1 MPDAIRVLHV
11 VGADRRTAEHVESWL
26 AENGAESVR
35 IDNVYTLIAHA
46 FDPPA
51 SGPERPPA
59 LVLVNASRLSRTERG
74 IAPIARR
81 LWPDAL
87 CALYDAE
94 PLDPALNS
102 ASERDSC
109 EFVALDHLLSRPL
122 TSLIQVHADHAPQQ
136 SPPGAE
142 PGTDSAGPAA
152 ADQHGRPPAVRQHLP
167 RPAPRT
173 PPLGASSL
181 SAQELARLMGEA

>member
-11 VGADRRTAEHVESWL
+11 VGADRRTAEQIESWL

-35 IDNVYTLIAHA
+35 IDNVYALIAHA
-46 FDPPA
+46 FGPPG
-51 SGPERPPA
+51 SSPERPPA

-81 LWPDAL
+81 LWPDAF

-122 TSLIQVHADHAPQQ
+122 TSLIQNHADRAAQHPL
-136 SPPGAE
+136 PEAE
-142 PGTDSAGPAA
+142 PGTPSSVQTA
-152 ADQHGRPPAVRQHLP
+152 ADQRGRPPAARQHLP
-167 RPAPRT
+167 GPAPRT
-173 PPLGASSL
+173 PPLEASSL
-181 SAQELARLMGEA
+181 SAHELARLMGEA